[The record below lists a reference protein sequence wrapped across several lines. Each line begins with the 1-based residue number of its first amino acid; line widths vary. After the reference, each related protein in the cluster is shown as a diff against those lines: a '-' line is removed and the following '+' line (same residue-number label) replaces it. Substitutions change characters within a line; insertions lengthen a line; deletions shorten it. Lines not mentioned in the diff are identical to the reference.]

1 MPFCVNC
8 GKKIE
13 INTEKCPD
21 CGEIILSFKKTIP
34 PTEKDADKKSI
45 EPIPQAASF
54 KRIISGIFDLSI
66 SVGLT
71 LMAWFFII
79 KRMAATGTKIRWLI
93 FKLILPF
100 LPALY
105 LVFKDSLGGK
115 SFGKMIFGLTT
126 INIDKAKPANFT
138 DSLLRNAIMAI
149 VAIPVLGWIAFS
161 VIAVFIGIQI
171 AMGKPRRLGDDFAKT
186 MVIEDKYL
194 DYLSPK
200 NE

>member
-13 INTEKCPD
+13 LNTEKCPD
-21 CGEIILSFKKTIP
+21 CGEIILPFKKTIP

-79 KRMAATGTKIRWLI
+79 KRMAATGAKIRWLI

>member
-13 INTEKCPD
+13 LNTEKCPD
-21 CGEIILSFKKTIP
+21 CGEIILPYKKTIP